1 MLNFALVPLFQHAA
15 LTLSVGL
22 GALINALW
30 LLVGLLRRGSY
41 KPMPGWGIFLMQV
54 FAASALLAVFL
65 MWATG
70 AFPWTRMAGEHGN
83 RVLLMAL
90 ILTGS
95 AVVYFGATWAA
106 GLKLR
111 QFIRR

>member
-1 MLNFALVPLFQHAA
+1 
-15 LTLSVGL
+15 
-22 GALINALW
+22 
-30 LLVGLLRRGSY
+30 
-41 KPMPGWGIFLMQV
+41 MQV

-70 AFPWTRMAGEHGN
+70 AFAWTRMAGGSLT
-83 RVLLMAL
+83 RAMLMAL
-90 ILTGS
+90 ILLGS
-95 AVVYFGATWAA
+95 ALVYFGATWAA